1 MILKNK
7 EMDRLITIISE
18 NKEPRHNL
26 SELFHIIW
34 PEFIEVSECVL
45 MKKNTENLKE
55 LNMDNICRMFG
66 DRTGF
71 EAADNHV
78 HMMDLAKEFE
88 LQPLEGFKF
97 ALKLLE
103 IWECKLKRDFPQYQF
118 VLILSFDGQDSI
130 LRFHRNRKEEEG
142 SWLNNNDLDG
152 YENTA
157 ILVEYVG

>member
-1 MILKNK
+1 MILKNR
-7 EMDRLITIISE
+7 EMERVIAVINESE
-18 NKEPRHNL
+18 EPRHNL
-26 SELFHIIW
+26 SELSYVIW
-34 PEFIEVSECVL
+34 PEFIEVSECIL
-45 MKKNTENLKE
+45 MKQNTENPKE
-55 LNMDNICRMFG
+55 LNMDHIYRMFG

-71 EAADNHV
+71 EASDSHV

-88 LQPLEGFKF
+88 LQPLEGVKF

-103 IWECKLKRDFPQYQF
+103 IWECKLKRDFPQYRF

-130 LRFHRNRKEEEG
+130 LRFHRNREEEG

-157 ILVEYVG
+157 ILVKYVG